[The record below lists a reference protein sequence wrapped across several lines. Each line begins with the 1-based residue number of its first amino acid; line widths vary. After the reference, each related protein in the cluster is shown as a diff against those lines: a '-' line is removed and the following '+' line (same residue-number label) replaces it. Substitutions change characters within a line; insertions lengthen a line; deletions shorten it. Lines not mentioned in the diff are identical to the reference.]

1 MFDGIGIWREQG
13 TGQGQALPLHFKRNF
28 FMPLK
33 HALKLYLLL
42 CLLLS
47 LLAACD
53 LLPTTST
60 NGSPGNTSTATTTQS
75 PDQGTPQ
82 LNTWYRGAPGVEV
95 RYEDWKSAGNNE
107 DTVTIVRFDLHH
119 ISLSVAY
126 QPTQPLSM
134 SEWMR
139 QEHAT
144 TIINGGYFD
153 NQNTATAMV
162 ISNGQSFGPS
172 YNGFGGML
180 SVDNQGHIDLRSLSE
195 RPYDPNNEQLQQ
207 ATQSSPMLVLHG
219 KATRFNT
226 NAAGSRR
233 SIAAIDKQGRLLFI
247 ASPGTAFSL
256 GELEDLLV
264 GSDLSIDR
272 ALNLDGGASTG
283 LYVNAGSQQVAIDSI
298 TNLPIVI
305 VVKAK

>member
-1 MFDGIGIWREQG
+1 
-13 TGQGQALPLHFKRNF
+13 
-28 FMPLK
+28 MPLK
-33 HALKLYLLL
+33 HVLKLYLLL
-42 CLLLS
+42 CLLLFS
-47 LLAACD
+47 LAACNII
-53 LLPTTST
+53 PTTST
-60 NGSPGNTSTATTTQS
+60 NGSPGKTSSATTTTTQS
-75 PDQGTPQ
+75 PKQGTPQ
-82 LNTWYRGAPGVEV
+82 LNTWYTGAPGVEV
-95 RYEDWKSAGNNE
+95 RYEGWKSPGNDE
-107 DTVTIVRFDLHH
+107 DTVTIVRFDLRH

-126 QPTQPLSM
+126 QPAQPLSM
-134 SEWMR
+134 GEWMK

-144 TIINGGYFD
+144 AIINGGYFD
-153 NQNTATAMV
+153 NQNNATALV
-162 ISNGQSFGPS
+162 ISNGQSFGTS

-195 RPYDPNNEQLQQ
+195 HPYDPNNEQLQQ
-207 ATQSSPMLVLHG
+207 VTQSSPMLVLHG
-219 KATRFNT
+219 KATQFNT

-233 SIAAIDKQGRLLFI
+233 SIVAIDKQGRLLLI

-283 LYVNAGSQQVAIDSI
+283 LYVNAGSQKVAIDSI
-298 TNLPIVI
+298 TGLPLVI

>member
-1 MFDGIGIWREQG
+1 
-13 TGQGQALPLHFKRNF
+13 
-28 FMPLK
+28 MPIK
-33 HALKLYLLL
+33 HTIKLYLLL

-47 LLAACD
+47 SLAACD
-53 LLPTTST
+53 IIPTTSS
-60 NGSPGNTSTATTTQS
+60 NGSSGNTSSATTTTTQPS
-75 PDQGTPQ
+75 VQGTPQ
-82 LNTWYRGAPGVEV
+82 LNTWYRGAPGVEI
-95 RYEDWKSAGNNE
+95 RYEDWKSPGNNE

-126 QPTQPLSM
+126 QPTKPLSM
-134 SEWMR
+134 GEWMR

-144 TIINGGYFD
+144 AIINGGYFD
-153 NQNTATAMV
+153 NQNNATAMV
-162 ISNGQSFGPS
+162 ISNGQSFGTS

-219 KATRFNT
+219 KTTQFNT

-233 SIAAIDKQGRLLFI
+233 SIVAIDKQGRLLFI

-298 TNLPIVI
+298 TDLPLVI

>member
-1 MFDGIGIWREQG
+1 M
-13 TGQGQALPLHFKRNF
+13 L
-28 FMPLK
+28 LK
-33 HALKLYLLL
+33 HTLKLYLLL
-42 CLLLS
+42 CLLLFS
-47 LLAACD
+47 LVACD
-53 LLPTTST
+53 IVPSTSSNSIPST
-60 NGSPGNTSTATTTQS
+60 PGASNTSTINRPT
-75 PDQGTPQ
+75 DQGTPQ
-82 LNTWYRGAPGVEV
+82 LNTWYSGTPGVEV
-95 RYEDWKSAGNNE
+95 RYEDWKSPGNNE
-107 DTVTIVRFDLHH
+107 DTVTIVRFDLRH

-126 QPTQPLSM
+126 QPAQPLSM

-139 QEHAT
+139 KEHAT

-153 NQNTATAMV
+153 NQNIATALV
-162 ISNGQSFGPS
+162 ISNGQSFGTS

-207 ATQSSPMLVLHG
+207 ATQSSPMLILHG
-219 KATRFNT
+219 KTTQFNT

-233 SIAAIDKQGRLLFI
+233 SVAALDKQGRLLFI

-298 TNLPIVI
+298 TDLPLVI

>member
-1 MFDGIGIWREQG
+1 
-13 TGQGQALPLHFKRNF
+13 
-28 FMPLK
+28 MPLK
-33 HALKLYLLL
+33 RTLKLYLLL

-47 LLAACD
+47 SLAACD
-53 LLPTTST
+53 IIPTTSS
-60 NGSPGNTSTATTTQS
+60 NGSPGNSSTATTTNQ
-75 PDQGTPQ
+75 PHDQGTPE

-95 RYEDWKSAGNNE
+95 RYENWKSPGNNE
-107 DTVTIVRFDLHH
+107 DTVTIVRFDYHH

-126 QPTQPLSM
+126 QPTKPLSM
-134 SEWMR
+134 GEWMR

-144 TIINGGYFD
+144 AIINGRYFD
-153 NQNTATAMV
+153 NQNIATALV
-162 ISNGQSFGPS
+162 ISNGQSFGTS

-207 ATQSSPMLVLHG
+207 ATQSSPMLILHG
-219 KATRFNT
+219 KTTQFNT

-233 SIAAIDKQGRLLFI
+233 SVAAIDKQGRLLFI

-298 TNLPIVI
+298 TDLPLVI
-305 VVKAK
+305 VVKTK

>member
-1 MFDGIGIWREQG
+1 
-13 TGQGQALPLHFKRNF
+13 
-28 FMPLK
+28 MPLK
-33 HALKLYLLL
+33 RTLKLYLLL

-47 LLAACD
+47 SLAACD
-53 LLPTTST
+53 IIPTTSS
-60 NGSPGNTSTATTTQS
+60 NGSPGNSSTATTTNQ
-75 PDQGTPQ
+75 PHDQGTPQ
-82 LNTWYRGAPGVEV
+82 LNTWYVGAPGVEV
-95 RYEDWKSAGNNE
+95 RYENWKSPGNDE

-126 QPTQPLSM
+126 QPTKPLSM
-134 SEWMR
+134 GEWMR
-139 QEHAT
+139 QEQAT
-144 TIINGGYFD
+144 AIINGGYFD
-153 NQNTATAMV
+153 NQNNATALV
-162 ISNGQSFGPS
+162 ISNGQSFGTS

-219 KATRFNT
+219 KATQFNT

-233 SIAAIDKQGRLLFI
+233 SIVAIDKQGRLLFI

-283 LYVNAGSQQVAIDSI
+283 LYVNTGGQKVAIDSI
-298 TNLPIVI
+298 TDLPLVI

>member
-1 MFDGIGIWREQG
+1 MS
-13 TGQGQALPLHFKRNF
+13 
-28 FMPLK
+28 LK
-33 HALKLYLLL
+33 YSLKLCFLL
-42 CLLLS
+42 CLLVYT
-47 LLAACD
+47 LAACD
-53 LLPTTST
+53 LAPSISINATPTASPTAST
-60 NGSPGNTSTATTTQS
+60 PG
-75 PDQGTPQ
+75 DQGTPQ

-95 RYEDWKSAGNNE
+95 RYEDWKSPGNNE
-107 DTVTIVRFDLHH
+107 DTVTIVRFDLRH

-126 QPTQPLSM
+126 QPAQPLSM

-139 QEHAT
+139 KEHAT

-153 NQNTATAMV
+153 NQNNATAMV
-162 ISNGQSFGPS
+162 ISNGQSFGTS

-207 ATQSSPMLVLHG
+207 ATQSSPMLILHG
-219 KATRFNT
+219 KTTQFNT

-233 SIAAIDKQGRLLFI
+233 SIVAIDNQGRLLFI

-256 GELEDLLV
+256 GEREDLLV

-298 TNLPIVI
+298 TDLPLVI
-305 VVKAK
+305 VVKTK

>member
-1 MFDGIGIWREQG
+1 
-13 TGQGQALPLHFKRNF
+13 
-28 FMPLK
+28 MPIKHSLK
-33 HALKLYLLL
+33 VYLTLFL
-42 CLLLS
+42 VVCS
-47 LLAACD
+47 LVGCA
-53 LLPTTST
+53 LLPSTSSGGTST
-60 NGSPGNTSTATTTQS
+60 PTATANQ
-75 PDQGTPQ
+75 PPEQGTPQ
-82 LNTWYRGAPGVEV
+82 LNTWYSGTKGVEV
-95 RYEDWKSAGNNE
+95 RYEDWKSPGNNE
-107 DTVTIVRFDLHH
+107 DTVTIVRFDLRH
-119 ISLSVAY
+119 ITLSVAY

-134 SEWMR
+134 GEWIQ

-144 TIINGGYFD
+144 AIIDGGYFD
-153 NQNTATAMV
+153 NQNNATALV
-162 ISNGQSFGPS
+162 ISNGQSFGTS

-207 ATQSSPMLVLHG
+207 ATQSSPMLILHG
-219 KATRFNT
+219 KTTQFNA

-298 TNLPIVI
+298 TDLPLVI
-305 VVKAK
+305 VVKTK